1 MSANKQ
7 PEGGGA
13 GTGVV
18 DDAAAVQSMVLLT
31 KDATHERRADHVLW
45 LLNNLHVPL
54 TLAEMENPFYEIVDI
69 MPCSTHAGGA
79 TAANGTSRHQSGQA
93 HHSLMR
99 GLPHR
104 PEHPPGTMMDLPTRD
119 IVQMAESL
127 DRKYRLTEDTV
138 FWTMNDGYNV
148 VFIVDMSQSMYSLDP
163 NTNDIHIQT
172 ALETLEKCLMGMIQP
187 FTVQS
192 ALGLPDY
199 PVKPHI
205 CASVV
210 GYCSR
215 PPGSYPAE
223 RGRKKLP
230 FCRTLAHAHMVTIEG
245 IPEFMKTIRNFMF
258 NYECEIHDMLGS
270 FPPPMPP
277 IPLDLADGAED
288 THAQLPLGGGGS
300 KRRDYSDRKSMP
312 FESAESRKPV
322 AGDTFTFK
330 YDPDAPLLHT
340 LQIADY
346 FLKVMPEVCSP
357 AFVYLTDGVMRSNFA
372 ISKAQTVTSSLARR
386 NTQCTFVQ

>member
-1 MSANKQ
+1 
-7 PEGGGA
+7 
-13 GTGVV
+13 
-18 DDAAAVQSMVLLT
+18 
-31 KDATHERRADHVLW
+31 
-45 LLNNLHVPL
+45 
-54 TLAEMENPFYEIVDI
+54 

-199 PVKPHI
+199 PVRL
-205 CASVV
+205 AMQ
-210 GYCSR
+210 CS
-215 PPGSYPAE
+215 
-223 RGRKKLP
+223 K
-230 FCRTLAHAHMVTIEG
+230 M
-245 IPEFMKTIRNFMF
+245 
-258 NYECEIHDMLGS
+258 
-270 FPPPMPP
+270 
-277 IPLDLADGAED
+277 
-288 THAQLPLGGGGS
+288 
-300 KRRDYSDRKSMP
+300 
-312 FESAESRKPV
+312 
-322 AGDTFTFK
+322 
-330 YDPDAPLLHT
+330 
-340 LQIADY
+340 
-346 FLKVMPEVCSP
+346 
-357 AFVYLTDGVMRSNFA
+357 
-372 ISKAQTVTSSLARR
+372 
-386 NTQCTFVQ
+386 